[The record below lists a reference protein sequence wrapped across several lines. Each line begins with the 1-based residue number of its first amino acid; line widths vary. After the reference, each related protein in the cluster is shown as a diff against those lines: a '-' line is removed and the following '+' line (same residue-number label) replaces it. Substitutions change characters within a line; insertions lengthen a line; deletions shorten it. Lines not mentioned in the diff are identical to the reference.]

1 MTRQERL
8 ISTTYVVMA
17 AVVAAFLATT
27 VALWSLGV

>member
-17 AVVAAFLATT
+17 AIVGAFLATT
-27 VALWSLGV
+27 IALWALGV

>member
-17 AVVAAFLATT
+17 VLVAAFLATT
-27 VALWSLGV
+27 VAIWSLGV